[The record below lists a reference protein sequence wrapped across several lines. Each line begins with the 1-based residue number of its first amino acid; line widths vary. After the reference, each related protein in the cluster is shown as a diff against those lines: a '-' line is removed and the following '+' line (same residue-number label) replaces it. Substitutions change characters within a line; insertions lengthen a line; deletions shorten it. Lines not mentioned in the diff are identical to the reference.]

1 MNPFNRIGRCPFI
14 LVGSLA
20 FLLPQLIGRPLFGS
34 FVFGAYFSVDPIE
47 QYFSWAVVVVLALLS
62 GARLVD
68 AGYRRWVGIT
78 SAFFISVGVPLSAI
92 VAAVWFGFNHYIFQM
107 APAILL
113 ATTALLAGFLLLVGV
128 LPSKTPVPQA
138 AIEN

>member
-1 MNPFNRIGRCPFI
+1 MNPFNRIGRWPFI
-14 LVGSLA
+14 LIGSLA
-20 FLLPQLIGRPLFGS
+20 FLLPQLIGRPPFGS

-47 QYFSWAVVVVLALLS
+47 KYFSWAAEVVLALLS

-78 SAFFISVGVPLSAI
+78 STFFISVGVPLGAI
-92 VAAVWFGFNHYIFQM
+92 VAAVWFGVNHYVFQM

-113 ATTALLAGFLLLVGV
+113 ASTALLAGFLLLVGA
-128 LPSKTPVPQA
+128 LPSKTLAPRV
-138 AIEN
+138 AIEK